1 MLERTGTTPLRA
13 CLITGSP
20 EAGRCGIHDYTS
32 TLGRALERQGV
43 DVELIDQRDWSAAG
57 TLSLAQR
64 LRRNAPD
71 ILQMQYPMIV
81 GWRSL
86 GPHATG
92 FLNRIPQVVTL
103 HEFTTFDRFRR
114 ASLRAFTISA
124 SRIVITTAFEAA
136 RFHAQFPGARAKTSI
151 VPIGSNVPFRADIE
165 APRERRTVIYFG
177 QIKPLKGLE
186 QFIELVLVAG
196 AKRLPWDFQIL
207 GAPVSWAKDY
217 LAEMRRKVEGARVE
231 WLLDRGD
238 DEAADL
244 LSRASAAYLPYPD
257 GVSERRGSL
266 IAALGNGAPVV
277 TTTGPDQP
285 ADMADVV
292 LLAGDPEDAC
302 TRIEG
307 LFADGALERR
317 LREAG
322 PTYVGRFD
330 WDDIADRYVDIYRQI
345 ARSAVPA
352 EMAG

>member
-1 MLERTGTTPLRA
+1 MLERTRTRPLRA
-13 CLITGSP
+13 CLVTGSP

-32 TLGRALERQGV
+32 MLGRALARQGIDV
-43 DVELIDQRDWSAAG
+43 DLIDQRDWSVGG
-57 TLSLAQR
+57 TLALARR
-64 LRRNAPD
+64 LRRSEPD
-71 ILQMQYPMIV
+71 VLQMQYPMIV

-92 FLNRIPQVVTL
+92 FLSQTPQVVTL

-114 ASLRAFTISA
+114 ASLRAFTASA
-124 SRIVITTAFEAA
+124 SRIVMTTAFEAE
-136 RFHAQFPGARAKTSI
+136 RFHAHFPGARTETTI
-151 VPIGSNVPFRADIE
+151 IPIGSNVPFRADVD
-165 APRERRTVIYFG
+165 APRERRKVIYFG

-186 QFIELVLVAG
+186 QFIELVLIAT

-244 LSRASAAYLPYPD
+244 LSCASVAYLPYPD

-285 ADMADVV
+285 ADMAEIV
-292 LLAGDPEDAC
+292 LFAADPEQAC
-302 TRIEG
+302 ARIDG
-307 LFADGALERR
+307 LFADRALERR
-317 LREAG
+317 LRAAG
-322 PTYVGRFD
+322 PAYVGRFD
-330 WDDIADRYVDIYRQI
+330 WDNIAERYVGIYRQI

-352 EMAG
+352 KMVG